1 MNNKSN
7 AKLYITIGIMLMLIV
22 GFIAYKNVTK
32 IQNYKEN
39 GIEVECT
46 VSSVIHGRKGKQ
58 SVEAVYYDESGNQI
72 TASVIRNKSTYV
84 GEEFT
89 GRVVP
94 EKPEEIYCM
103 PSESTQKIVYCVFG
117 AFGLTGVI
125 LIICG
130 IVSSIKN
137 HRKSY

>member
-1 MNNKSN
+1 MNEKS
-7 AKLYITIGIMLMLIV
+7 KKYIIVGLILLLVV

-39 GIEVECT
+39 GQEVECT
-46 VSSVIHGRKGKQ
+46 VVSVIQGRKGKQ
-58 SVEAVYYDESGNQI
+58 SVEAAYYDEAGNLI
-72 TASVIRNKSTYV
+72 TADVIRNQKTYV
-84 GEEFT
+84 GEEFI
-89 GRVVP
+89 GMVVP

-117 AFGLTGVI
+117 AFGLTGLI

-130 IVSSIKN
+130 IVSAVK
-137 HRKSY
+137 HRKVYY

>member
-1 MNNKSN
+1 MNEKS
-7 AKLYITIGIMLMLIV
+7 KKYIIVGLILLLVV

-39 GIEVECT
+39 GKEVECT
-46 VSSVIHGRKGKQ
+46 VVSVIQGRKGKQ
-58 SVEAVYYDESGNQI
+58 SVEAAYYYEAGNLI
-72 TASVIRNKSTYV
+72 NADFIRKQKTYV
-84 GEEFT
+84 GDEFI
-89 GRVVP
+89 GMVVP

-117 AFGLTGVI
+117 AFGLTGLI

-130 IVSSIKN
+130 IVSAVK
-137 HRKSY
+137 HRKVYY

>member
-1 MNNKSN
+1 MKNQSN
-7 AKLYITIGIMLMLIV
+7 AKMYITIGIILMLVV

-39 GIEVECT
+39 GNEVECT
-46 VSSVIHGRKGKQ
+46 VVSVIQGRKGKQ
-58 SVEAVYYDESGNQI
+58 SVEAAYYDEAGNLI
-72 TASVIRNKSTYV
+72 TADVIRNQKTYV
-84 GEEFT
+84 GEEFI
-89 GRVVP
+89 GMVVP

-117 AFGLTGVI
+117 AFGLTGLI

-130 IVSSIKN
+130 IVSAVK
-137 HRKSY
+137 HRKVYY

>member
-1 MNNKSN
+1 MKNQSN
-7 AKLYITIGIMLMLIV
+7 AKMYITIGIILILVV

-39 GIEVECT
+39 GNEVECT
-46 VSSVIHGRKGKQ
+46 VVSVIQGRKGKQ
-58 SVEAVYYDESGNQI
+58 SVEAAYYDEAGNLI
-72 TASVIRNKSTYV
+72 TADVIRNQKTYV
-84 GEEFT
+84 GEEFI
-89 GRVVP
+89 GMVVP

-103 PSESTQKIVYCVFG
+103 PLESTQKIVYCVFG

-137 HRKSY
+137 HRKYY